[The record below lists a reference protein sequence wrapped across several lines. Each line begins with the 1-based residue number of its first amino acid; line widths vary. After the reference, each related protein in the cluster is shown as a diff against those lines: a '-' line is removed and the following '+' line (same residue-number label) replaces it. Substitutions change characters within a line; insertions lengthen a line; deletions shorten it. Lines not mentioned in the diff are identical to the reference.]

1 MNPPWPI
8 VGYLAGLCLG
18 AWLGSFAGD
27 GWRIVF
33 GSAFGLVGFLVV
45 AKLTGTRP

>member
-18 AWLGSFAGD
+18 AWLGSLAGEP
-27 GWRIVF
+27 WRTVL
-33 GSAFGLVGFLVV
+33 GASFGLAGFLVV
-45 AKLTGTRP
+45 ARLAGRRP